1 MLFVES
7 GLIETTYMGDA
18 MKKNQILLTFD
29 DGEVT
34 EYIKTVCR
42 RKGVTLERYILE
54 NFEWD
59 IMPICFYIKPEEVE
73 QACEDCEYNEVC
85 PDRFM
90 GEL

>member
-1 MLFVES
+1 MDD
-7 GLIETTYMGDA
+7 GDA

-29 DGEVT
+29 DEETT

-59 IMPICFYIKPEEVE
+59 TMPECFYVKPEEVE
-73 QACEDCEYNEVC
+73 QACKECEYNYVC
-85 PDRFM
+85 PDKFVSK
-90 GEL
+90 L